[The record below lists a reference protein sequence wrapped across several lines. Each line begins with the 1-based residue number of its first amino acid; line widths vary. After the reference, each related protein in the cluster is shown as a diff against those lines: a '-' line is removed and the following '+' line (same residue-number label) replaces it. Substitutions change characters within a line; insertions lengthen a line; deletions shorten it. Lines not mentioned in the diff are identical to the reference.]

1 MFVFGPPL
9 LLKGEFY
16 SMFWAAITAIVGVIA
31 LAAGAERWF
40 MGRPT
45 SWLQSGLLLAAALLL
60 IKPGLTTDLIGFG
73 LLGIVFI
80 SWAYGKRKGE
90 AL

>member
-1 MFVFGPPL
+1 
-9 LLKGEFY
+9 
-16 SMFWAAITAIVGVIA
+16 
-31 LAAGAERWF
+31 
-40 MGRPT
+40 
-45 SWLQSGLLLAAALLL
+45 LAAALLL

-80 SWAYGKRKGE
+80 LWAYGKKKRE